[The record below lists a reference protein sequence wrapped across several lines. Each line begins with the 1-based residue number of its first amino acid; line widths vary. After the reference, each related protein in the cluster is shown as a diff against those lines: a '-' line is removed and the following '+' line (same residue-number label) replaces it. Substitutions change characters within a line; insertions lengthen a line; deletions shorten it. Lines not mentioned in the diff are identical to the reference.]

1 MIYALKWSSFVFDI
15 WVSWIVGW
23 FNKNIVNFFLPM
35 FTFLEGEVG
44 DNSIGKTRKTAVM
57 ITVLFFLSGS
67 GNSLEYEV
75 DRI

>member
-1 MIYALKWSSFVFDI
+1 
-15 WVSWIVGW
+15 
-23 FNKNIVNFFLPM
+23 M